1 MPIYPLSP
9 LNNLDSHNY
18 SVYKKYL
25 SEALRNNRVKNI
37 AITGDFGIGKSSI
50 LKTFCRETN
59 SNFMFLSLAEY
70 NNHENNGKNEQLD
83 VFGNSNHNNQN
94 NETNE
99 RNKFE
104 SSLLRQIISLCHR
117 GKIPLSGLKLVPEEK
132 TKSKRKRLTVLLCI
146 DIVAICFVSFSKNVS
161 EFFHGIFGKDADLH
175 SLHLLLYLVIIILSV
190 FIFGCVFYQFISMT
204 KLKEI
209 SASVN
214 STRSEIS
221 ATAENTEYC
230 LERNSLELTYIFE
243 MLSKEYDAIVFE
255 DMDRIDHEIAVE
267 ILTCLRE
274 INNTVNERLRAN
286 SENKSFL
293 KKIINIINPL
303 LLEILLRNSFFN
315 FLYREKN
322 KKSLYL
328 RTGKFTRKNLCFIFV
343 INEEM
348 IADFDYNKYI
358 DYGLTI
364 VPELGSENA
373 LDIVTALIDELEII
387 YDSKFV
393 DDLVELTKEIP
404 KLRDYRTLNQ
414 IRNEYNVFRKVLG
427 DKIDTLSNITAD
439 LNEKQLLAFVIY
451 KNLLPD
457 DYIKIRKNESVLFHN
472 SKFYDKN
479 HCYQS
484 LIKFSEKGYLKANC
498 CLKFMGFSEI
508 EKINIC
514 KNILLKSGHK
524 RKRKF
529 FVDDMNGERILLEII
544 KKEKSKEN
552 IKNYLLFIEDNY
564 LGYLINNYF
573 STQTSYYS
581 RRGEQEAKTAIIEFI
596 ALVSDYYLANKQVD
610 NYLLSLLIRKTKELP
625 NSLILEIIRYFII
638 KQYTNYDWL
647 EFDKHLDVLEI
658 LCTHSK
664 DLLMELVRL
673 SNFDFTQL
681 EELKYNKS
689 KYPSLYGFVYK

>member
-1 MPIYPLSP
+1 
-9 LNNLDSHNY
+9 
-18 SVYKKYL
+18 
-25 SEALRNNRVKNI
+25 
-37 AITGDFGIGKSSI
+37 
-50 LKTFCRETN
+50 
-59 SNFMFLSLAEY
+59 
-70 NNHENNGKNEQLD
+70 
-83 VFGNSNHNNQN
+83 
-94 NETNE
+94 
-99 RNKFE
+99 
-104 SSLLRQIISLCHR
+104 
-117 GKIPLSGLKLVPEEK
+117 
-132 TKSKRKRLTVLLCI
+132 
-146 DIVAICFVSFSKNVS
+146 
-161 EFFHGIFGKDADLH
+161 
-175 SLHLLLYLVIIILSV
+175 
-190 FIFGCVFYQFISMT
+190 
-204 KLKEI
+204 
-209 SASVN
+209 
-214 STRSEIS
+214 
-221 ATAENTEYC
+221 
-230 LERNSLELTYIFE
+230 
-243 MLSKEYDAIVFE
+243 
-255 DMDRIDHEIAVE
+255 
-267 ILTCLRE
+267 
-274 INNTVNERLRAN
+274 
-286 SENKSFL
+286 
-293 KKIINIINPL
+293 
-303 LLEILLRNSFFN
+303 
-315 FLYREKN
+315 
-322 KKSLYL
+322 
-328 RTGKFTRKNLCFIFV
+328 
-343 INEEM
+343 M

-457 DYIKIRKNESVLFHN
+457 DYNKIRKNESVLFHN

-573 STQTSYYS
+573 STQTSYFS

-625 NSLILEIIRYFII
+625 NSLILEIIRYGESSRGIVCNKLNCNSHAFIMMCR
-638 KQYTNYDWL
+638 Q
-647 EFDKHLDVLEI
+647 
-658 LCTHSK
+658 
-664 DLLMELVRL
+664 
-673 SNFDFTQL
+673 
-681 EELKYNKS
+681 NKNRQQG
-689 KYPSLYGFVYK
+689 YG